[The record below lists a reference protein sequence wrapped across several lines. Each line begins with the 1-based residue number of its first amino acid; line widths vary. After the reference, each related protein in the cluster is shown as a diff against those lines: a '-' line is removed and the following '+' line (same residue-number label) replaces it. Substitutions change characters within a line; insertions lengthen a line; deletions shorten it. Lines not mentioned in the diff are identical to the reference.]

1 MNEEVKVE
9 KQGLDINEIMQR
21 IPHRFPMLLV
31 DRIIEEEPMK
41 RIVGIKNVSYNES
54 FFQGHYPGYPVMPG
68 VLIVEAMAQT
78 LGVLILKEVP
88 AGHIPLFTSIR
99 SAKFRGVVTPGDQ
112 LRMEMEVDKVKAG
125 GMMMT
130 SIGRALVDGK
140 VVCEAELM
148 FAIVKM

>member
-1 MNEEVKVE
+1 MNTEVKIE
-9 KQGLDINEIMQR
+9 KQRLDINEIMQR

-31 DRIIEEEPMK
+31 DRILEEEPMK
-41 RIVGIKNVSYNES
+41 RIVGIKNVTINEG

-68 VLIVEAMAQT
+68 VLIIEAMAQT

-88 AGHIPLFTSIR
+88 VGHIPVFTSIR
-99 SAKFRGVVTPGDQ
+99 SAKFRGIVVPGDQ
-112 LRMEMEVDKVKAG
+112 MRMEMVVDKVKAG

-130 SIGRALVDGK
+130 AIGK
-140 VVCEAELM
+140 VFVEGKLICEAELM